1 MDKYIN
7 WYKKK
12 MKGLF
17 ENNINDNILPKDIR
31 TKTKNKECPF
41 WLIVTS
47 FWIFIF
53 LSSILSL
60 MVVSLYP
67 KKKERKKDNIS
78 PTNIIMNQTGLF
90 KCYYNIDDISQNTQ
104 LINEDFNSDNM
115 ITDMIINFFL
125 NERK

>member
-1 MDKYIN
+1 
-7 WYKKK
+7 
-12 MKGLF
+12 
-17 ENNINDNILPKDIR
+17 
-31 TKTKNKECPF
+31 
-41 WLIVTS
+41 
-47 FWIFIF
+47 
-53 LSSILSL
+53 